1 MSKSNRA
8 WTPSDDAILARGY
21 RKGSVTK
28 LALDLGR
35 TERALHNRA
44 QVLRIE
50 QKKTNHPAAISKVF
64 ENVIVPELNWIRCTA
79 SRSAA

>member
-1 MSKSNRA
+1 MSKSTRA
-8 WTPSDDAILARGY
+8 WTPSDDATLARRY

-50 QKKTNHPAAISKVF
+50 QKKTNHPATIGKVF
-64 ENVIVPELNWIRCTA
+64 ENVIVPELNWVRRA
-79 SRSAA
+79 APSSAT

>member
-1 MSKSNRA
+1 MSRSNRA
-8 WTPSDDAILARGY
+8 WTPSDDATLARRY

-50 QKKTNHPAAISKVF
+50 QKKTNHPATIGKVF
-64 ENVIVPELNWIRCTA
+64 ENVIVPELNWIRRTT
-79 SRSAA
+79 SGSAA